1 MKLTDKVGEPA
12 ASFSLLS
19 KHSGITLSS
28 TIKVASSIM
37 LNVFYHFHV
46 FCVKEECQSQTKV
59 FTCKTEMFSLYA
71 SKQIEMIY
79 SNLKNCCMR
88 ECFIFP
94 DKCQFS
100 LEGVRGL
107 FFIREQSEK
116 LSTKKSFLDSS

>member
-1 MKLTDKVGEPA
+1 MKLTDKVGPMSDGEPP

-59 FTCKTEMFSLYA
+59 FTCKTEMF
-71 SKQIEMIY
+71 
-79 SNLKNCCMR
+79 
-88 ECFIFP
+88 
-94 DKCQFS
+94 
-100 LEGVRGL
+100 
-107 FFIREQSEK
+107 FFIRFQTNRNDLFKFEK
-116 LSTKKSFLDSS
+116 LLHARMLHFS